1 MKNMIRFT
9 PRRGV
14 QLGAALVCA
23 GFLNSSLLQA
33 GDAKAI
39 APAEE
44 EPFLNNWINMSLG
57 GLITSGNKAQFQQQ
71 NPTAGPMFGGIDDMH
86 IEKSIGKAQ
95 MVLDAHAIFPSSD
108 YKVKL
113 DISLPD
119 VGYIRGGYTEFCTY
133 SNGNGGYLPPNDNQN
148 GLFFPGPEYALY
160 RGLAWVELGLR
171 VPNFPE
177 LTLRYEHAFRSG
189 QEDSTSWGGT
199 QSSSAQSWGPVAGVN
214 NSSFYQNK
222 PVNPQTGLVGKASNS
237 SVRKIVPSF
246 RNINEQRDTFT
257 FDAKYLFGKP
267 EQFCNT
273 EVAVG
278 MRYEFINNSDSL
290 NFQNAPGGAPTVLGA
305 GSTNYNLF
313 NVPQVP
319 TNYYVTQ
326 TDNQKAANY
335 SGHASTV
342 TRFGDKLWLTVG
354 YGYSA
359 VSSTISGG
367 RVAGPGFGSP
377 YSAYTNNLA
386 YGGLSSGYI
395 DMGGNAQVGQS
406 VTTVNLLWMP
416 IEGLS
421 ITPAARFENSN
432 TIATSS
438 RLTEMSQQVTAL
450 SVNKIGKATNVYFPV
465 APAGTVNSPTIVN
478 SAVVLTEFNQAL
490 DIRYSGLRNWVFYA
504 KGEWTESY
512 EDRQDSTPNN
522 SFNGKTQYYPA
533 AGTQEA
539 IVQAGNG
546 GVVPSKTK
554 AGAKNGYTAATM
566 WVSPTSYNF
575 NGSNANITQKYT
587 VGANWY
593 PLRQL
598 NMAIQYYTQFQ
609 NISQTIFSDD
619 PTKVNP
625 TKFFVTPGTS
635 NNYSSG
641 WTVPGSQKSSATNQ
655 RLISQSWA
663 TNDVNF
669 RVTWQPFYN
678 LSIVTRY
685 DFQQIKIDSQWGL
698 SDSQLG
704 MNSYPY
710 GQSGFMTNSILSESV
725 TWNPLDRLYV
735 QGSFSYVVNTLSSPA
750 SSLTPAV
757 TNSQNNYWTAAAGLG
772 YALDNKTQVR
782 LDGSYY
788 CANNYT
794 NNSQYG
800 VPYGAGASE
809 FDVTASVSRQITRN
823 VGVSFTYFYNYYN
836 DVLSGGNNSYTAQT
850 VSASMQVKF

>member
-23 GFLNSSLLQA
+23 GFLNTSLLQA

-39 APAEE
+39 TPAEE

-71 NPTAGPMFGGIDDMH
+71 NPTAGPMFGGLDDMH
-86 IEKSIGKAQ
+86 LEKSIGKAQ
-95 MVLDAHAIFPSSD
+95 MVLDAHAIFPNSD

-133 SNGNGGYLPPNDNQN
+133 SNGNGGYLPPNENQAG

-199 QSSSAQSWGPVAGVN
+199 QSSAAQSWGPVAGVN
-214 NSSFYQNK
+214 NSPFYQNK
-222 PVNPQTGLVGKASNS
+222 PVNPQTGLVGTASNS

-267 EQFCNT
+267 ESLGNT
-273 EVAVG
+273 EVNVG

-290 NFQNAPGGAPTVLGA
+290 NWQNAPGGQPTVLGTA
-305 GSTNYNLF
+305 TSFNVL

-326 TDNQKAANY
+326 SDNQKAANY

-359 VSSTISGG
+359 VSSTISGS
-367 RVAGPGFGSP
+367 RVAGSDFGVP
-377 YSAYTNNLA
+377 YSAYNKNLA
-386 YGGLSSGYI
+386 YAGLTSGYI

-416 IEGLS
+416 IDGLS
-421 ITPAARFENSN
+421 ITPAARFESSN
-432 TIATSS
+432 TIATSN
-438 RLTEMSQQVTAL
+438 RLTEIAQAVNPTAVQLTPQVKRGSTVLRAATFAYGLVSPATA
-450 SVNKIGKATNVYFPV
+450 VNV
-465 APAGTVNSPTIVN
+465 PTIVN
-478 SAVVLTEFNQAL
+478 SAVALNEFNQSL
-490 DIRYSGLRNWVFYA
+490 DIRYSGIPNWVFYA
-504 KGEWTESY
+504 KGEWTEAY

-522 SFNGKTQYYPA
+522 TFNGKTQFWPP
-533 AGTQEA
+533 AGTPTA
-539 IVQAGNG
+539 INNANPAVIF
-546 GVVPSKTK
+546 S
-554 AGAKNGYTAATM
+554 
-566 WVSPTSYNF
+566 SPTLYNF

-587 VGANWY
+587 MGANWY

-598 NMAIQYYTQFQ
+598 NMAIQYYTEFQ
-609 NISQTIFSDD
+609 KISQTIYSDD

-625 TKFFVTPGTS
+625 TTFFGSKYV
-635 NNYSSG
+635 SG
-641 WTVPGSQKSSATNQ
+641 GWKGPGSQYSAAGNQ
-655 RLISQSWA
+655 RLLEQFWA
-663 TNDVNF
+663 TNDINF

-685 DFQQIKIDSQWGL
+685 DFQQIKIDSQWAHY
-698 SDSQLG
+698 
-704 MNSYPY
+704 NSLEGNGALPY
-710 GQSGFMTNSILSESV
+710 GQSGFMINSILSESV
-725 TWNPLDRLYV
+725 TWNPVDRLYV

-757 TNSQNNYWTAAAGLG
+757 TNSQNNYWTASAGLG
-772 YALDNKTQVR
+772 YALDNKTQVH

-809 FDVTASVSRQITRN
+809 FDLTATVSRQITRN

-850 VSASMQVKF
+850 VAASMQVKF